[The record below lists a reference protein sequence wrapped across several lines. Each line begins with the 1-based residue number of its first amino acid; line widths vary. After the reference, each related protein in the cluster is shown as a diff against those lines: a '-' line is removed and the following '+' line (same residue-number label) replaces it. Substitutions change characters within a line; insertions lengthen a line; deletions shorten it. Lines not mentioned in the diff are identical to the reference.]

1 MTSYFSLLPPDL
13 LNYVKKTVG
22 RCVCLM
28 RYKSY
33 REAHSTPRTR
43 AVNRT
48 DMFDY
53 ATSDCDQMFTCQRA
67 HFEYTSWT
75 HLCGVMG
82 ADSSFTPRFLNEG
95 FWAFVEQKPAP
106 PVRLDPPLSQE
117 LFPNARIQ
125 IQNPVVLFDGALAT
139 TPEPEYTRLLKQH
152 YAALLA
158 DVNKKN

>member
-33 REAHSTPRTR
+33 RDAHSTPRTR
-43 AVNRT
+43 AVNRA

-53 ATSDCDQMFTCQRA
+53 ATGDCDQMFTCQRA
-67 HFEYTSWT
+67 DFEYTSWT
-75 HLCGVMG
+75 HLCSVMG
-82 ADSSFTPRFLNEG
+82 ADSHVTTRFLNEG

-106 PVRLDPPLSQE
+106 PVRLNTPL
-117 LFPNARIQ
+117 
-125 IQNPVVLFDGALAT
+125 GALAT

-158 DVNKKN
+158 DANKKN